1 MQKTFRA
8 SMTWLHTW
16 CGLLLGWLLYTIFVT
31 GTASYYRP
39 EITQWMQP
47 ELRPYVAEP
56 AVLLERAL
64 GEIHRN
70 APDATTIYIRF
81 PGERDPGLH
90 LNWQTPDGKRTAK
103 VVDAET
109 MSVEARDS
117 RGGEFFYRY
126 HFQLQLPYPWGRF
139 IACIAAAFMLVA
151 LFTGIVAHRQFF
163 KDFFTFRPSK
173 PGTRSWLDFHNLSGV
188 IALPFYFMIAYSAQV
203 TLLEM
208 FMPWSRMAT
217 TPPVAVTLLE
227 ADSAS
232 SATAA
237 PAAEPEIQQEA
248 GPEAAAGTDTTVA
261 PTATPTTI
269 PLKAITDT
277 YAEKRGDTPLA
288 TLYATG
294 LGTPGAV
301 YSLGMSASRSI
312 PYNHRRTLNL
322 DAHGQAFPENGSPGP
337 FAKVHDIFY
346 GLHILRFAAPPL
358 RGVFFF
364 LGLLGTA
371 LVATGLLMWTI
382 KRRKRQESLYGPG
395 RAGFGHR
402 LVESLNIATIVGFPL
417 SLATIFWANRL
428 LPVGM
433 EARGDR
439 EVMVVFVAWGL
450 AFLHALIRPAP
461 KAWREQLWGAAALF
475 ALLPFL
481 DALTTPG
488 AEGRLVFN
496 LSLLGIGGLMAW
508 AAVRVTRAQQHA
520 RGSNTS
526 VPPAPETNP

>member
-47 ELRPYVAEP
+47 ELRPHVAAP
-56 AVLLERAL
+56 SVLLERAL
-64 GEIHRN
+64 GEIHRH

-90 LNWQTPDGKRTAK
+90 LNWQTPDGTRTAK

-109 MSVEARDS
+109 ATREARDS

-139 IACIAAAFMLVA
+139 LACIAAAFMLVA

-173 PGTRSWLDFHNLSGV
+173 PGTRSWLDFHNLSGI

-208 FMPWSRMAT
+208 FMPWGRMAT
-217 TPPVAVTLLE
+217 TPPAAAVE
-227 ADSAS
+227 PAPDAAS
-232 SATAA
+232 A
-237 PAAEPEIQQEA
+237 PAVE
-248 GPEAAAGTDTTVA
+248 PEAAAGAA
-261 PTATPTTI
+261 PSATPATI
-269 PLKAITDT
+269 PVKAITDT

-301 YSLGMSASRSI
+301 YSLGMSASRAI

-322 DAHGQAFPENGSPGP
+322 DAYGRAFPDNGPPGP
-337 FAKVHDIFY
+337 FAKFHDVLY

-358 RGVFFF
+358 RGLFFF
-364 LGLLGTA
+364 LGLAGTA

-395 RAGFGHR
+395 RSGFGYR
-402 LVESLNIATIVGFPL
+402 LVESLNIATLVGFPL
-417 SLATIFWANRL
+417 SMVTIFWANRL
-428 LPVGM
+428 LPIGM
-433 EARGDR
+433 ESRGDR
-439 EVMVVFVAWGL
+439 EVMVVFITWGL
-450 AFLHALIRPAP
+450 ALLHALVRPGV
-461 KAWREQLWGAAALF
+461 KAWREQLAAAALLCG
-475 ALLPFL
+475 LLPFL
-481 DALTTPG
+481 DVVTTP
-488 AEGRLVFN
+488 AASLRLGFN
-496 LSLLGIGGLMAW
+496 LAMLTFGGLFTW
-508 AAVRVTRAQQHA
+508 ACLRVQARANRHA
-520 RGSNTS
+520 EPPQSTS
-526 VPPAPETNP
+526 EAPPESPE